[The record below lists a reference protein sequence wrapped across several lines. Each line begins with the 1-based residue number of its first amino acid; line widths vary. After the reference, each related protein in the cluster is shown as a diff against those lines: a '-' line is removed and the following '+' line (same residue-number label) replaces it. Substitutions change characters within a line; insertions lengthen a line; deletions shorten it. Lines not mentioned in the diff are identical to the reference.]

1 MDNNAAQANSIPAYP
16 REIYEPVLAT
26 SMELDEFMRQDFTI
40 SYFDL
45 EGDHEVHACYGDIK
59 KTIDALMDYTSML
72 DTIRE
77 QWKLEGYH
85 RAMYEYHSDIL
96 RKFAGKLQAAI
107 GYDYAATLE
116 KCRKKQ
122 MRKTKDDDIG
132 ADGISLAARHRRA
145 PDKKGTEGGKASNLK
160 HSGDREFSDGD
171 TKEADPSKDD
181 SENREFPH
189 NGAERAGNA
198 PPETERHDASGS
210 GSASLNPPTTETAP
224 PSGTNGAPSPPEY
237 SYKVS
242 LGQLEGGTP
251 MERNELR
258 AALEGHLDTLK
269 RNLAVVSLDE
279 LKTKY
284 RKPFEELQHNI
295 STTATAYVKQAT
307 LEGLRIRSDFLDE
320 ALPIIQS
327 TIDQSGLLHQI
338 SEAAFRK
345 QDIDEFDRLALEL
358 KGQIDQ
364 ALVPFHHKHTRLYM
378 EKTPPGIQPKAAEFY
393 NEATGCIW
401 RDGAWTPMKV
411 DSTAVLLPIQDIPK
425 KAA

>member
-1 MDNNAAQANSIPAYP
+1 MDNNAPQTNSTPEYP

-26 SMELDEFMRQDFTI
+26 SIELDEFMRKELTI

-72 DTIRE
+72 DTICE

-85 RAMYEYHSDIL
+85 RAMYEYHSDVL

-122 MRKTKDDDIG
+122 KRKEKDDDIG
-132 ADGISLAARHRRA
+132 ADGISLAARRRRA
-145 PDKKGTEGGKASNLK
+145 LDKKGAEDGKASNLK
-160 HSGDREFSDGD
+160 HSGDRKLPDGD
-171 TKEADPSKDD
+171 TKEVGPSKDD
-181 SENREFPH
+181 SENRESPH
-189 NGAERAGNA
+189 NGDERAGNA

-224 PSGTNGAPSPPEY
+224 PSGTESAPSPPEY

-242 LGQLEGGTP
+242 FAQLEGGTP

-258 AALEGHLDTLK
+258 TALEGHLDTLK
-269 RNLAVVSLDE
+269 RNLAVVSLEE

-284 RKPFEELQHNI
+284 RKPFDELQHNI
-295 STTATAYVKQAT
+295 SATATAYVKQST

-345 QDIDEFDRLALEL
+345 QDINEFDRLAFEL

-378 EKTPPGIQPKAAEFY
+378 EKTPPGVQPKAAEFY

-411 DSTAVLLPIQDIPK
+411 GSTAVLLPIQDIPK

>member
-1 MDNNAAQANSIPAYP
+1 MDNNAPQTNSTPEYP

-26 SMELDEFMRQDFTI
+26 SIELDEFMRKELTI

-72 DTIRE
+72 DTICE

-85 RAMYEYHSDIL
+85 RAMYEYHSDVL

-122 MRKTKDDDIG
+122 KRKEKDDDIG
-132 ADGISLAARHRRA
+132 ADGISLAARRRRA
-145 PDKKGTEGGKASNLK
+145 PDKKGAEGGKASNLK
-160 HSGDREFSDGD
+160 HSGSGEVPYGD
-171 TKEADPSKDD
+171 TKEAIPGEDDP
-181 SENREFPH
+181 ENRKPPH
-189 NGAERAGNA
+189 NGDERAGNA
-198 PPETERHDASGS
+198 PPEIERHNASGS
-210 GSASLNPPTTETAP
+210 GSASLNPPTMETAP
-224 PSGTNGAPSPPEY
+224 PSGTKGAPSPPEY
-237 SYKVS
+237 IYKVS
-242 LGQLEGGTP
+242 LAQLEGGIP

-279 LKTKY
+279 LKAKY

-295 STTATAYVKQAT
+295 SATATAYVKQAT

-338 SEAAFRK
+338 SEAAFLK

-378 EKTPPGIQPKAAEFY
+378 EKTPPGVQPKAAEFY

-411 DSTAVLLPIQDIPK
+411 GSTAVLLPIQDIPQ

>member
-1 MDNNAAQANSIPAYP
+1 MDNNAPQTNSTPEYP

-26 SMELDEFMRQDFTI
+26 SIELEEYMRKELTI

-72 DTIRE
+72 DTICG

-85 RAMYEYHSDIL
+85 RAMYEYHSDVL
-96 RKFAGKLQAAI
+96 RKFAGRLQTAI

-122 MRKTKDDDIG
+122 KRKEKDDDIG
-132 ADGISLAARHRRA
+132 ADGISLAARRRKA
-145 PDKKGTEGGKASNLK
+145 PDKKGAEGGKASNLK
-160 HSGDREFSDGD
+160 HSGSGEVPYGD
-171 TKEADPSKDD
+171 AKEAIPGEDEP
-181 SENREFPH
+181 ENRKPPH
-189 NGAERAGNA
+189 NGDERAGNT
-198 PPETERHDASGS
+198 PPEIERHNASGS
-210 GSASLNPPTTETAP
+210 GSASLNPPTMETAP
-224 PSGTNGAPSPPEY
+224 PSGTKGAPSPPEY

-242 LGQLEGGTP
+242 LAQLEGGTP

-269 RNLAVVSLDE
+269 RNLAVVSLEE

-411 DSTAVLLPIQDIPK
+411 GSTAVLLPIQDIPK